1 MPHSGPKLSDF
12 YTLSQ
17 TKLLEN
23 HTLHSSTYIYSLY
36 GSNPCPPPLVYLVL
50 DVLALL
56 DFWGAFFVLTRRTL
70 TLIAYRKWRN
80 RL

>member
-1 MPHSGPKLSDF
+1 MMPYSRPKLSDF

-23 HTLHSSTYIYSLY
+23 HTLHSVDTVFTFIE
-36 GSNPCPPPLVYLVL
+36 N
-50 DVLALL
+50 
-56 DFWGAFFVLTRRTL
+56 TL
-70 TLIAYRKWRN
+70 SEFEPTQIFLEKVVDDSRS